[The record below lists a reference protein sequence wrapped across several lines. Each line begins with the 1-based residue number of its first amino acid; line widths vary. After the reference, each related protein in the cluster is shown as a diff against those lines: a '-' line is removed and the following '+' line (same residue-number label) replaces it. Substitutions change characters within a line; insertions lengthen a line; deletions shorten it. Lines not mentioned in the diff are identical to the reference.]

1 MQRIIPFSS
10 VLLPVIYHRPLG
22 FMLFFVFFRER
33 QIKAVNLFCSVPEA
47 LQKPLTQTR
56 KLTVLVSVSPLLS
69 VKWVKF
75 ADFRYIKKSE
85 SASICLYYYY
95 SILLFLNHKLL
106 FGFFATFINNIQGVD
121 SLRLINSMVF
131 ATFGSVPLTGCD
143 GAKIF
148 ASLFQ

>member
-85 SASICLYYYY
+85 SASICLYYY
-95 SILLFLNHKLL
+95 SILLFLYHKLL
-106 FGFFATFINNIQGVD
+106 FWFH
-121 SLRLINSMVF
+121 
-131 ATFGSVPLTGCD
+131 
-143 GAKIF
+143 GAKLRIKSDSTKKCSFIFMCLYLVRIFFRIF
-148 ASLFQ
+148 APQNLHNSP